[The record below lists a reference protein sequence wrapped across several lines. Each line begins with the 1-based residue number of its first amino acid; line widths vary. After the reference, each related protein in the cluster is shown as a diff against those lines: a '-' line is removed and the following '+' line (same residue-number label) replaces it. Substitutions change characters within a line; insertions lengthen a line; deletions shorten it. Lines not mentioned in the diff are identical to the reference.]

1 MVAWILIPCGVLMIK
16 YAKNI
21 VDIFGE
27 FEFAERVFVTGGT
40 YTFVKLLGLSI
51 TILSFMWAVGGLQ
64 PILKSILGPVFGV

>member
-1 MVAWILIPCGVLMIK
+1 MMK

-27 FEFAERVFVTGGT
+27 VAFAETFFTSGGT
-40 YTFVKLLGLSI
+40 YTFVKLLGLSL

-64 PILKSILGPVFGV
+64 PILRSVFGPIFGIH